1 MKTGLIIKPKKFIE
15 YTIVPNTILRDQ
27 SLSLSAIGLYCFL
40 ISHSD
45 TFEITLEY
53 ISNAFSNGKDAI
65 RTRIKELEIKGY
77 LIRVRVK
84 DEAGKFVGWNYQIEA
99 TPNIRHRATPTSG
112 KHRHRE
118 NPTQRNTNIY
128 TNINT
133 NTKTIKRNNNPPNS
147 KKQFDDVV
155 QKAFDH
161 IVDLFPESY
170 RPKNTSQ
177 KNQWLDCI
185 DKLNRID
192 GYSPRKVYYI
202 IQKARKDEF
211 WQKNF
216 YSLLKLRQT
225 NKQGVKFIDIFF
237 ETFAN
242 ELKGIDL

>member
-1 MKTGLIIKPKKFIE
+1 MKLENLSAGIIK
-15 YTIVPNTILRDQ
+15 LRQVQLPD
-27 SLSLSAIGLYCFL
+27 I
-40 ISHSD
+40 
-45 TFEITLEY
+45 
-53 ISNAFSNGKDAI
+53 
-65 RTRIKELEIKGY
+65 
-77 LIRVRVK
+77 
-84 DEAGKFVGWNYQIEA
+84 
-99 TPNIRHRATPTSG
+99 G

-128 TNINT
+128 TNTNT
-133 NTKTIKRNNNPPNS
+133 NTKTIKRNNNPPNP

-177 KNQWLDCI
+177 KTQWLDCI